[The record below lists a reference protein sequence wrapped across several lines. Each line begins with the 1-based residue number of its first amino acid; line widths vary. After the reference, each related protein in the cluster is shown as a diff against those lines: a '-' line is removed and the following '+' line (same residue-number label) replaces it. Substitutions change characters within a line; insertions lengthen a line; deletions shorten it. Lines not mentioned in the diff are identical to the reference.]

1 MNAPI
6 FIVGP
11 PRSGTTLTAR
21 LLGNH
26 SRIFMPGETH
36 FFDDI
41 YYRKNSLGNFNEKSV
56 KKAVFEKLSNIYIRY
71 NESED
76 QIRIDNI
83 FKKENIYETFI
94 DKCNNYED
102 VLTWFM
108 ETQMNWEG
116 KKRWGNQVPRDI
128 FNVKTIGKIFPDAKF
143 IVCVRDIKDFLSSYK
158 NKWQTATSLN
168 NRERLK
174 TIYNPI
180 ITTLLWKLSV
190 RQFLKI
196 KDVVIS
202 GNLYLLK
209 YEDLVSFPEKT
220 TQILCQFVGERYESE
235 MLRLKFSNSSFLYND
250 KGIYK
255 NSISRWRNELSLEE
269 IFISQFIAK
278 KELRKLE
285 YEVLNVGCDP
295 VKTLA
300 LLSKTPAAFYRAMSA
315 NQEKRSSILIYLLNR
330 ISALIG

>member
-1 MNAPI
+1 MKPPI
-6 FIVGP
+6 IIVGP

-21 LLGNH
+21 ILGNH
-26 SRIFMPGETH
+26 SKIFMPGETH
-36 FFDDI
+36 FYDDI
-41 YYRKNSLGNFNEKSV
+41 YYRQKDMGSFYDDLV
-56 KKAVFEKLSNIYIRY
+56 KKAVFKKMSDIYKKY
-71 NESED
+71 NEVED
-76 QIRIDNI
+76 QIRIDTILRNDNI
-83 FKKENIYETFI
+83 FDDFMKR
-94 DKCNNYED
+94 CNNYED
-102 VLTWFM
+102 VLNWFM
-108 ETQMNWEG
+108 ETQMKWVG
-116 KKRWGNQVPRDI
+116 KRRWGNQVPRDI
-128 FNVKTIGKIFPDAKF
+128 FNVKAIRNMYPDAKF

-158 NKWQTATSLN
+158 NKWQTANSPK
-168 NRERLK
+168 NRIRLK

-196 KDVVIS
+196 KDVGIS